1 MFYIFDKDNRKFIAA
16 ISFVFLLSY
25 LFNFI
30 YKNIKIINENE
41 KIEISNIENN
51 CFQYNICFKYLES
64 IKSDNKITIYEK
76 NKLFDILK
84 ELQKETYEEKK

>member
-1 MFYIFDKDNRKFIAA
+1 MFYIFDKDNRKFIIS

-30 YKNIKIINENE
+30 YKNIKTINENE
-41 KIEISNIENN
+41 KIEIYNIENN

-84 ELQKETYEEKK
+84 ELQKETYEETK